1 MEVTFF
7 SNFLNHH
14 QLPFCLE
21 MKKHLGDEFC
31 FVETEPIEQERL
43 EMGYEDM
50 GEKYPFVLKSYK
62 NDECYKL
69 ALEKGYK
76 SDVVII
82 GSAPEIFIQERL
94 NKNKITFRYTERILK
109 EGVVRALDPRVSYGV
124 WKQNTRYKDKNMFL
138 LCASAYTSYDMHL
151 FGAYPGKMYKWG
163 YFPEVKNY
171 DIDNLLKKKQEN
183 KEISILWAGR
193 FLKWKHPEFA
203 IKVAEGLK
211 RKGYSFNLTM
221 IGNGEMR
228 EDLRKEV
235 QKKELQDV
243 VLFKEF
249 MPPESV
255 RKYMEKADIFLFTS
269 DFNEGWGAVLNESM
283 NSGCAVVAS
292 HAIGSVPFL
301 LKHGVNGMIFKSGD
315 EIELL
320 NQVMQLCDDEELRT
334 NLGRQAYKT
343 LSEEWNASN
352 AALNFLKLSDA
363 IMNKKT
369 VEILSGPCSTADIVS
384 QRKMYAFLRK
394 EH

>member
-163 YFPEVKNY
+163 YFPEVKKY

-211 RKGYSFNLTM
+211 RKGYSFNLTI

-235 QKKELQDV
+235 QQKELQDV

>member
-235 QKKELQDV
+235 QQKELQDV

>member
-1 MEVTFF
+1 M
-7 SNFLNHH
+7 
-14 QLPFCLE
+14 
-21 MKKHLGDEFC
+21 
-31 FVETEPIEQERL
+31 
-43 EMGYEDM
+43 
-50 GEKYPFVLKSYK
+50 
-62 NDECYKL
+62 
-69 ALEKGYK
+69 
-76 SDVVII
+76 
-82 GSAPEIFIQERL
+82 
-94 NKNKITFRYTERILK
+94 
-109 EGVVRALDPRVSYGV
+109 RALDPRVSYGV

-211 RKGYSFNLTM
+211 RKGYSFNLTI

-228 EDLRKEV
+228 ENLRKEV
-235 QKKELQDV
+235 QQKELQDV

>member
-211 RKGYSFNLTM
+211 RKGYSFNLTI

-235 QKKELQDV
+235 LQKELQDV

>member
-211 RKGYSFNLTM
+211 RKGYSFNLTI

-228 EDLRKEV
+228 ENLRKEV
-235 QKKELQDV
+235 QQKELQDV

-384 QRKMYAFLRK
+384 QRKMYDFLRK
-394 EH
+394 KH

>member
-211 RKGYSFNLTM
+211 RKGYSFNLTI

-228 EDLRKEV
+228 ENLRKEV
-235 QKKELQDV
+235 QQKELQDV